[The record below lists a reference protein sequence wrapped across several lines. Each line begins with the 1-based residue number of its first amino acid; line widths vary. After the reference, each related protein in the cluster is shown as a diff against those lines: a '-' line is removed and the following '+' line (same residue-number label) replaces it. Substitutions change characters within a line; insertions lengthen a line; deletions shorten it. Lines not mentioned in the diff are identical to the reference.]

1 MWSRDLKGANGV
13 EVEVETQ
20 TRRVG
25 DLEAA
30 VDEGQRR
37 AQQARMKEFSVTSN
51 STIGVPTPGM
61 RVGSG
66 MRAARRMVAA
76 LRMAPFHEWGMH
88 WTP

>member
-1 MWSRDLKGANGV
+1 
-13 EVEVETQ
+13 
-20 TRRVG
+20 
-25 DLEAA
+25 
-30 VDEGQRR
+30 
-37 AQQARMKEFSVTSN
+37 MKEFSVTSN

-66 MRAARRMVAA
+66 MRAARWMVAA